1 MRFFAEAIRL
11 RRHSASLHDQKSDH
25 VSSVLQINVNHLSH
39 TARREALLKMCQLL
53 QLECASQD
61 ESIRSRGL
69 IARSLPS
76 KLPAALR
83 PATPSGHNKAVATVA
98 MFVSCDGQHLLEAD
112 PSSMRVRPFVDVL
125 LWSSFFEDARH
136 STTMSNLTGVS
147 PVSYQPPAAPQS
159 LLCARHRWMGF
170 NSTKISCLNV
180 AHVNISARQMPVTK
194 RAAGQGRYLMG

>member
-1 MRFFAEAIRL
+1 MRSQRRQDLISLVPRNQFWHSFAQMGAACR
-11 RRHSASLHDQKSDH
+11 QF
-25 VSSVLQINVNHLSH
+25 Q
-39 TARREALLKMCQLL
+39 
-53 QLECASQD
+53 
-61 ESIRSRGL
+61 
-69 IARSLPS
+69 
-76 KLPAALR
+76 AALR
-83 PATPSGHNKAVATVA
+83 PATPSGHNKAVAIVA
-98 MFVSCDGQHLLEAD
+98 MFVSCDHQHLLEAD

-170 NSTKISCLNV
+170 NSTKIS
-180 AHVNISARQMPVTK
+180 NISARQMPVTK